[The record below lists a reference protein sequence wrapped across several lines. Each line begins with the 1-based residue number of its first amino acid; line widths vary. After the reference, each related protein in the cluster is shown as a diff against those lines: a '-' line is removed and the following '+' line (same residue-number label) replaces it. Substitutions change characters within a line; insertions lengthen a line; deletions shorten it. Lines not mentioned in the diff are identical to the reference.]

1 MSIRLNPDLLP
12 SLLADIQLSVQNET
26 VASEEVATGQAVNQ
40 LSDNPG
46 AAAALVGNANQ
57 SSADDQYLQSDAT
70 VQGKLQT
77 ADSTLSSVVTAL
89 NSAIS
94 LGTEAANG
102 TVDATD
108 RQAIAAQV
116 QGLITQTVGLA
127 NSTYQGAYLFSG
139 TAVNTQPFSQDP
151 TTGAVTYA
159 GNAGSTTVSVS
170 SGDTIPANVPGSQ
183 IFQNPAGS
191 VFGALQD
198 LSTAITSG
206 SGIGA
211 AVTDVSSALTQV
223 SANRV
228 LYDNGLNQLTSATNF
243 LNQDQLDLSSQATS
257 LVGANAAAAATAFSQ
272 SETAEQAVL
281 AETAKVL
288 DLPTLFSYLPT

>member
-94 LGTEAANG
+94 LGTEAA
-102 TVDATD
+102 
-108 RQAIAAQV
+108 
-116 QGLITQTVGLA
+116 
-127 NSTYQGAYLFSG
+127 
-139 TAVNTQPFSQDP
+139 
-151 TTGAVTYA
+151 
-159 GNAGSTTVSVS
+159 
-170 SGDTIPANVPGSQ
+170 
-183 IFQNPAGS
+183 
-191 VFGALQD
+191 
-198 LSTAITSG
+198 
-206 SGIGA
+206 
-211 AVTDVSSALTQV
+211 
-223 SANRV
+223 
-228 LYDNGLNQLTSATNF
+228 
-243 LNQDQLDLSSQATS
+243 
-257 LVGANAAAAATAFSQ
+257 
-272 SETAEQAVL
+272 
-281 AETAKVL
+281 
-288 DLPTLFSYLPT
+288 